1 MGKIIA
7 VVNQKGGVGKTTTS
21 INLSDNLSLLGK
33 NVLLI
38 DLDSQGSATTSL
50 GINRMI
56 LNSTIKDLFLEK
68 KEIEDIIVKPRY
80 SNIDLIPATIDFA
93 SIEYELLD
101 NEFREYILYESL
113 NKVRHLYDYIIMDCP
128 PALGFVTINA
138 LQAADTVIVPVQCHF
153 LALDGLTQ
161 LLNTIRIVQKS
172 KKVNNRELSLE
183 GVLITML
190 DKRIKMSWE
199 VIKEIKDYFGEKV
212 FKTFITMNVSC
223 QVAPA
228 HGMPVSKYDKKG
240 VATKLYKELA
250 KEVIKNNG

>member
-38 DLDSQGSATTSL
+38 DLDSQGSTTTSL

-101 NEFREYILYESL
+101 NEFREYILYEAL

-240 VATKLYKELA
+240 VAAKLYKELA

>member
-1 MGKIIA
+1 
-7 VVNQKGGVGKTTTS
+7 
-21 INLSDNLSLLGK
+21 
-33 NVLLI
+33 
-38 DLDSQGSATTSL
+38 
-50 GINRMI
+50 
-56 LNSTIKDLFLEK
+56 
-68 KEIEDIIVKPRY
+68 
-80 SNIDLIPATIDFA
+80 
-93 SIEYELLD
+93 
-101 NEFREYILYESL
+101 
-113 NKVRHLYDYIIMDCP
+113 MDCP

-138 LQAADTVIVPVQCHF
+138 LQTADTVIVPVQCHF

-240 VATKLYKELA
+240 VAAKLYKELA